1 MAVNTNP
8 YREWEH
14 LREISDYRSTDT
26 QVTSLVR
33 QQLSQ
38 SEYLTSSN
46 RVNPGPLRNT
56 RAQMADGAPE
66 VPHVV
71 GSEDMWGWQQWAEEF
86 DPLRPSS
93 ALATELKE
101 EYLDQ
106 EIPGKSY
113 RPANKVEGAST

>member
-8 YREWEH
+8 YREWEQ
-14 LREISDYRSTDT
+14 LQGTSDYRSTDT

-38 SEYLTSSN
+38 AEYLTSSN

-56 RAQMADGAPE
+56 RAHMADGAAK

-71 GSEDMWGWQQWAEEF
+71 GSEDMWGWQQWAESF
-86 DPLRPSS
+86 DPIRPSS

-101 EYLDQ
+101 EYTNQ

-113 RPANKVEGAST
+113 KPTNNVEGAST